1 MMVKIADAL
10 LGRRQNRTNKQEYHK
25 ATFIKRQV
33 DIKRREYS
41 PIIIQDLNDF
51 FVHSQNFIF
60 ASKKFSYHLFLQ
72 LILSNIVLS

>member
-1 MMVKIADAL
+1 MTKIADAL

-51 FVHSQNFIF
+51 FVHFQKFYSTP
-60 ASKKFSYHLFLQ
+60 KKTAYHLLLL
-72 LILSNIVLS
+72 LILPNIVLY

>member
-1 MMVKIADAL
+1 MTKIAEAL

-33 DIKRREYS
+33 DIKKREYS

-51 FVHSQNFIF
+51 FVHFQKFYSTP
-60 ASKKFSYHLFLQ
+60 KKTAYHLLLL
-72 LILSNIVLS
+72 LILPNIVLY

>member
-1 MMVKIADAL
+1 MTKIADAL

-51 FVHSQNFIF
+51 FVRFQKFCST
-60 ASKKFSYHLFLQ
+60 AKKIAYHLFMQ
-72 LILSNIVLS
+72 LILPNIVLY

>member
-1 MMVKIADAL
+1 MSK
-10 LGRRQNRTNKQEYHK
+10 
-25 ATFIKRQV
+25 KR
-33 DIKRREYS
+33 KYS

-51 FVHSQNFIF
+51 FVYSQNFIF

>member
-33 DIKRREYS
+33 DIKKREYS

-51 FVHSQNFIF
+51 FVHFQKFYSTP
-60 ASKKFSYHLFLQ
+60 KKTAYHLLLL
-72 LILSNIVLS
+72 LILPNIVLY